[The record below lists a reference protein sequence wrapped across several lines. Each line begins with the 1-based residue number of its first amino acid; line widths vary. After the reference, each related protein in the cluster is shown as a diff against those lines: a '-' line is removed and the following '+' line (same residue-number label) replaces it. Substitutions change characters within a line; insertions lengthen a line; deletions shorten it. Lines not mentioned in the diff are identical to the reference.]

1 MSADKLA
8 EALRNELLRRKVTGL
23 PSKVKL
29 SEQLGLTSFEEVN
42 GWMVKAADDFEAA
55 ANEYL
60 EQHEAEKQEPVAWA
74 ITYDGKT
81 PHVMWPFGNAG
92 IDAEIKRIGG
102 SASKMALYLSPQQE
116 IDRLDSERLD
126 WIAERLQD
134 VEIDGA
140 DPTACFTD
148 ANGEDEPWP
157 VLWRRAIDAA
167 KEAKP

>member
-8 EALRNELLRRKVTGL
+8 EALRLARGRVVSYLHQQEAYGDRPARCEGL
-23 PSKVKL
+23 KSDL
-29 SEQLGLTSFEEVN
+29 AEID
-42 GWMVKAADDFEAA
+42 AALAA
-55 ANEYL
+55 
-60 EQHEAEKQEPVAWA
+60 HEAEKQEPVAWA

-116 IDRLDSERLD
+116 PDRLAKLPLPVQDACDIDYCSGSEMGY
-126 WIAERLQD
+126 AEGWND
-134 VEIDGA
+134 
-140 DPTACFTD
+140 
-148 ANGEDEPWP
+148 
-157 VLWRRAIDAA
+157 AIDAA